1 MENQSEGG
9 KLNRAFADSLG
20 YLLTQSGRL
29 FRENLAEALVP
40 LGLSLPEYG
49 SLRLISLNTP
59 MSQGVLG
66 SRYGIDRT
74 TMVAVVD
81 NLEERAMVRR
91 ERSASDRRS
100 YRLSLTPKGKKVLS
114 RALRIATNEQQK
126 FLAPLSSSE
135 WAILKDCLGRL
146 IESHMKA
153 PELIEGKDNLK
164 MPGKTK
170 KSKGA

>member
-1 MENQSEGG
+1 MENHSDDGR
-9 KLNRAFADSLG
+9 LNRAFADSLG

-40 LGLSLPEYG
+40 LGLSLSEYG

-74 TMVAVVD
+74 TMVAVMD
-81 NLEERAMVRR
+81 KLEERGMVRR
-91 ERSASDRRS
+91 ERSVSDRRS
-100 YRLSLTPKGKKVLS
+100 YRLSLTPKGRKVLS

-126 FLAPLSSSE
+126 FLTPLSTSE
-135 WAILKDCLGRL
+135 WSILKDCLGRL
-146 IESHMKA
+146 IETHMK
-153 PELIEGKDNLK
+153 PLELVEVKESMK
-164 MPGKTK
+164 TTRRTK
-170 KSKGA
+170 KGESA